1 MSLRLV
7 LASATMVIFA
17 LACLLV
23 CGAGSVSADQ
33 GPGQESATLD
43 VRVWQHL
50 AVHDRIYLTA
60 LPKERSGMPRPPV
73 RVWLDDG
80 MSEDGKYRYGVV
92 ADAEVELRVWQHVN
106 DSSDIRISA
115 RPTGVAFDTLGP
127 IRVLLDDGVSPGGS
141 YRYGQV
147 RTVVPPGN
155 TRVASVSPSGNEVPR
170 LAVLT
175 VKFRDASSEF
185 EPAEIVTIAPAI
197 EGSFAWAG
205 ERTLLF
211 QPAFPGWRA
220 GQRYAVTI
228 TGDAAEELA
237 DHVHSFTAGGRLT
250 VAHVI
255 PADGDIEVPT
265 NAQILVQF
273 NRSVAPLT
281 LLQEA
286 TGPSL
291 LEFEPPLAGQ
301 GEWLNTSL
309 YRFIPSDLQ
318 RHTEYSVRIPAGLT
332 ATTDGLL
339 ESDFSWSF
347 TTVQPAI
354 TSVAPHHGAES
365 VEVDTALE
373 IGFNEPMDHS
383 SVEAGITLRSAGG
396 IEIAGSFTWS
406 DDSMT
411 VSFKPHAVLT
421 LNARY
426 ESVAAAG
433 LKGASGGVSRNDHQT
448 SFTTIAAPRLRNT
461 DPSDGDID
469 ESTYGFT
476 LWYSNPMD
484 IESFA
489 GRISISGIE
498 PEDIKLPEYTEQG
511 SSYFPFRLPLKHST
525 SYTVRI
531 AAGVRDLGGRTLPAY
546 EFTFTTAAR
555 WLPPSL
561 SFSVPAS
568 FSTFAAGRMQEL
580 RYRVKN
586 AGEVRF
592 RLFRLA
598 DAEAETLLRRG
609 VIYDPWANESFSP
622 VDTPLREWNE
632 VIDLDQRAERREYST
647 ALGDGEPL
655 SVGHYFLVAI
665 PGEILVDREPEYY
678 RRSFVFSVVDA
689 AVVTKLAHDELVVW
703 AVDYDTGQP
712 LNAVPIRAAPMQKV
726 PSAEY
731 VHATTDHHG
740 VARLAVSGGE
750 DAYWDAY
757 GHYLVRIDAERRH
770 GVASTWWN
778 FGTWPGAV
786 DVPTHSYH
794 AGLQAHI
801 HTDRPIYRPG
811 ETVSYRAVVR
821 HDNDARYSVPP
832 ADLRFTLRLRRPGY
846 RSEVIARIEQIELN
860 ELGTTAGEIA
870 LPPDMAT
877 GSYTLSIRDQ
887 SGEGLAEV
895 EITVAE
901 FRVPEFAVEMA
912 VARTDYVAGETI
924 GADARASFYFGA
936 PVNGAELAWTARA
949 WPTVFRAKGYEGYSF
964 RDPELS
970 YRPTSYSGRA
980 QGEGET
986 RTDKSGFA
994 PFDVAA
1000 ELQPNDSTHEFT
1012 ISATVTDANG
1022 RAVADSATVLV
1033 HPAAWYVG
1041 VKPESY
1047 LATAGQPASAHL
1059 VTVDV
1064 EGGISPNRTVTVR
1077 VYEREWLRTTGPFS
1091 YLGRDYLSEPVDT
1104 EVDVQTVTTGANGEA
1119 LIEFTPAAAGMYRLV
1134 AESLDDEGRLA
1145 RSARTVWASGTGRV
1159 RWPVRDNDMIELIA
1173 DRESYQV
1180 GDTAEVLVPAPFAGA
1195 TGLVTIERGRV
1206 LSTEVRRFE
1215 TTSEV
1220 LQIPI
1225 EDDYVPDV
1233 YVGVV
1238 LYRPPSGDDPVPRYH
1253 VGYARLRV
1261 STESR
1266 RLNVS
1271 IQPGTDAARPGEP
1284 IRYEVQVTNSEGLG
1298 VESELS
1304 VAIVDQAVLS
1314 LLDESSLDGMGA
1326 FWPERPLGVRTTS
1339 SLSVA
1344 VGRQADI
1351 WEAGRKSPLVYDEEV
1366 FYPATG
1372 GGDAMLEDDSRL
1384 SEDPSLRSDFR
1395 HTALWI
1401 GQLATDASG
1410 RAGFELTLPDNTTTW
1425 NARGR
1430 AVTAATQVGQ
1440 GESDL
1445 LVSKPLVV
1453 RPALPRFLRVGDEVE
1468 LRVLVTSRSA
1478 RSSEVTV
1485 TVETQG
1491 LALDDMDAR
1500 DVELGPG
1507 ETEALTWSARVLE
1520 QGEASIRFIAGAPG
1534 RRGDAVEHTIAV
1546 QAAVTPETTATG
1558 GTVDDNPVIEALY
1571 LPDYAITDGGA
1582 LELSLQASLVGA
1594 LDSELEHFNPRPR
1607 ESYVRVASR
1616 LMASTAVLR
1625 ASALGLTDVQ
1635 RSQLDMDVRT
1645 LLRGGRYGRWAWCQS
1660 CPPTGMW
1667 VTGWA
1672 MIALGEVAKAGYAVP
1687 EEQLERAVQYVAAQ
1701 LDRDTDVSEPPN
1713 PDQHAFLLYA
1723 LASVAGDGAEVP
1735 EQYVEEMHAL
1745 VAEHRRRLSDWARAY
1760 LLLGLSA
1767 AAVEQS
1773 HDSVRTLLNDLS
1785 AASIASANG
1794 NHWQAPHVRGT
1805 MHNGSVRATALVL
1818 RALATVDPRHPL
1830 IEESVRWLVL
1840 ARSQD
1845 RWRTSVER
1853 SEGMAALSVFAQI
1866 TGEGRGVYDYQVL
1879 LNTQRLVAGRFDA
1892 SAGDDRDATTV
1903 ALDLIPQGEVSLLQ
1917 FDRDGSSEGRMY
1929 YSLNLRYLTPAT
1941 EIAALNR
1948 GFAVSR
1954 RYSLLDDPDTA
1965 ITSATLGDVVRIE
1978 VTVVAPAE
1986 RRFARVEDFL
1996 PAGLEAIDPQLNIVS
2011 PWLREQLQAE
2021 QREALREGAPSYVAP
2036 WFSWYFS
2043 PWNQV
2048 DLRDD
2053 RITLLAGRLPSGV
2066 HRYVYYARATTSGDF
2081 FVLPVHAEET
2091 YFPEVFGRSDSG
2103 RFQVFASE

>member
-1 MSLRLV
+1 
-7 LASATMVIFA
+7 
-17 LACLLV
+17 
-23 CGAGSVSADQ
+23 
-33 GPGQESATLD
+33 
-43 VRVWQHL
+43 
-50 AVHDRIYLTA
+50 
-60 LPKERSGMPRPPV
+60 
-73 RVWLDDG
+73 
-80 MSEDGKYRYGVV
+80 
-92 ADAEVELRVWQHVN
+92 
-106 DSSDIRISA
+106 
-115 RPTGVAFDTLGP
+115 
-127 IRVLLDDGVSPGGS
+127 
-141 YRYGQV
+141 
-147 RTVVPPGN
+147 
-155 TRVASVSPSGNEVPR
+155 
-170 LAVLT
+170 
-175 VKFRDASSEF
+175 
-185 EPAEIVTIAPAI
+185 
-197 EGSFAWAG
+197 
-205 ERTLLF
+205 
-211 QPAFPGWRA
+211 
-220 GQRYAVTI
+220 
-228 TGDAAEELA
+228 
-237 DHVHSFTAGGRLT
+237 
-250 VAHVI
+250 
-255 PADGDIEVPT
+255 
-265 NAQILVQF
+265 
-273 NRSVAPLT
+273 
-281 LLQEA
+281 
-286 TGPSL
+286 
-291 LEFEPPLAGQ
+291 
-301 GEWLNTSL
+301 
-309 YRFIPSDLQ
+309 
-318 RHTEYSVRIPAGLT
+318 
-332 ATTDGLL
+332 
-339 ESDFSWSF
+339 
-347 TTVQPAI
+347 
-354 TSVAPHHGAES
+354 
-365 VEVDTALE
+365 
-373 IGFNEPMDHS
+373 
-383 SVEAGITLRSAGG
+383 
-396 IEIAGSFTWS
+396 
-406 DDSMT
+406 
-411 VSFKPHAVLT
+411 
-421 LNARY
+421 
-426 ESVAAAG
+426 
-433 LKGASGGVSRNDHQT
+433 
-448 SFTTIAAPRLRNT
+448 
-461 DPSDGDID
+461 
-469 ESTYGFT
+469 
-476 LWYSNPMD
+476 
-484 IESFA
+484 
-489 GRISISGIE
+489 
-498 PEDIKLPEYTEQG
+498 
-511 SSYFPFRLPLKHST
+511 
-525 SYTVRI
+525 
-531 AAGVRDLGGRTLPAY
+531 
-546 EFTFTTAAR
+546 
-555 WLPPSL
+555 
-561 SFSVPAS
+561 
-568 FSTFAAGRMQEL
+568 MQEL

-712 LNAVPIRAAPMQKV
+712 LNAAPIRAAPMQKV

-731 VHATTDHHG
+731 VHATTDRHG

-750 DAYWDAY
+750 GAFWDAY

-786 DVPTHSYH
+786 DVPTHAYQ

-912 VARTDYVAGETI
+912 IARTDYVAGETI

-1041 VKPESY
+1041 IKPESY
-1047 LATAGQPASAHL
+1047 LATTGEPASAHL

-1173 DRESYQV
+1173 DRDSYQV

-1225 EDDYVPDV
+1225 EDHYVPDV

-1271 IQPGTDAARPGEP
+1271 IQPGIDAARPGEP
-1284 IRYEVQVTNSEGLG
+1284 IRYGVQVTNSEGLG

-1326 FWPERPLGVRTTS
+1326 FWPERPLGVRTAS

-1445 LVSKPLVV
+1445 LVSKPLVL

-1507 ETEALTWSARVLE
+1507 ETEALTWNARVLE
-1520 QGEASIRFIAGAPG
+1520 QGEASIRFIAAAPG

-1735 EQYVEEMHAL
+1735 EQYVEAMHAL
-1745 VAEHRRRLSDWARAY
+1745 VAEHRQRLSDWARAY

-1818 RALATVDPRHPL
+1818 RAPGDSGSTSPADRGVRPL
-1830 IEESVRWLVL
+1830 VG
-1840 ARSQD
+1840 ARSLAGSLED
-1845 RWRTSVER
+1845 LSR
-1853 SEGMAALSVFAQI
+1853 AL
-1866 TGEGRGVYDYQVL
+1866 RGH
-1879 LNTQRLVAGRFDA
+1879 G
-1892 SAGDDRDATTV
+1892 
-1903 ALDLIPQGEVSLLQ
+1903 
-1917 FDRDGSSEGRMY
+1917 
-1929 YSLNLRYLTPAT
+1929 
-1941 EIAALNR
+1941 
-1948 GFAVSR
+1948 
-1954 RYSLLDDPDTA
+1954 
-1965 ITSATLGDVVRIE
+1965 RIE
-1978 VTVVAPAE
+1978 
-1986 RRFARVEDFL
+1986 R
-1996 PAGLEAIDPQLNIVS
+1996 
-2011 PWLREQLQAE
+2011 LR
-2021 QREALREGAPSYVAP
+2021 PDH
-2036 WFSWYFS
+2036 W
-2043 PWNQV
+2043 
-2048 DLRDD
+2048 
-2053 RITLLAGRLPSGV
+2053 
-2066 HRYVYYARATTSGDF
+2066 
-2081 FVLPVHAEET
+2081 
-2091 YFPEVFGRSDSG
+2091 
-2103 RFQVFASE
+2103 